1 MKKCFVFF
9 AAAMLVAGMAFAYQ
23 TFTFH
28 CDGFGNMVKASPPI
42 YTGGITGPD
51 CAPGTWTM
59 TVPDAGWPGIGNS
72 AARWAHIWSNYYA
85 LHYDDFF
92 CIWTGTF
99 DAELDIVHTGVGTMN
114 GVCDITFQIL
124 DGDCDQIMDP
134 EECSDGLSGAVIII
148 HEGTGAYAELCGNG
162 SYSGFY
168 TRLCSLPASDPSFM
182 LDEVHFDM
190 ELLLDE
196 CGMGTDLSTWG
207 AVKALFR

>member
-1 MKKCFVFF
+1 MKKVFVFF
-9 AAAMLVAGMAFAYQ
+9 AAALLVAGTASAYQ
-23 TFTFH
+23 TYTFH
-28 CDGFGNMVKASPPI
+28 CDGFGNMVAQQPPV

-51 CAPGTWTM
+51 LSPGDWTM
-59 TVPDAGWPGIGNS
+59 TLMTSGWPGIGDP
-72 AARWAHIWSNYYA
+72 AARWAYIWSNYYA
-85 LHYDDFF
+85 LTYDDFF

-99 DAELDIVHTGVGTMN
+99 DCELDLVHTGVGTMN
-114 GVCDITFQIL
+114 GICDLTFQIL
-124 DGDCDQIMDP
+124 DGDCDQILDP

-162 SYSGFY
+162 SYSGNY
-168 TRLCSLPASDPSFM
+168 YRNCTEPDYM